1 LIIIEYCSAKD
12 KATAR
17 PIPREAPVIKAYF
30 MFYWL
35 LIILK

>member
-1 LIIIEYCSAKD
+1 LIIIEYCSAKS

-30 MFYWL
+30 MFYEL
-35 LIILK
+35 LVIRK